1 MIAIKQ
7 LIPQLS
13 CRIQLSNSDVLLYP
27 PRTRDGVTIRYST
40 ISCEHSAN
48 RLRAAFLLC
57 CLENVKDFLLFTT
70 KCENLFPIL
79 PEIVRIYVRRHRAK
93 QRKMRNFRFFR
104 SGGALFGHFRG
115 LKT

>member
-70 KCENLFPIL
+70 KCEPVSDSARNSPHICAQA
-79 PEIVRIYVRRHRAK
+79 P
-93 QRKMRNFRFFR
+93 RKATKNEKF
-104 SGGALFGHFRG
+104 
-115 LKT
+115 

>member
-13 CRIQLSNSDVLLYP
+13 CRIQLSNSDVMLYP

-40 ISCEHSAN
+40 ISCERSAN

-57 CLENVKDFLLFTT
+57 
-70 KCENLFPIL
+70 
-79 PEIVRIYVRRHRAK
+79 
-93 QRKMRNFRFFR
+93 
-104 SGGALFGHFRG
+104 
-115 LKT
+115 

>member
-70 KCENLFPIL
+70 KCDARNSPHICAQA
-79 PEIVRIYVRRHRAK
+79 P
-93 QRKMRNFRFFR
+93 RKATKNEKF
-104 SGGALFGHFRG
+104 
-115 LKT
+115 